1 MPPDLQHELKLGV
14 PVCGVD
20 EAGRGPLAGPVV
32 AAAVLLDLANVP
44 AGIDDSKK
52 LDAAR
57 REALYDIIM
66 TRAQVGIG
74 SASVAEIDTLNILQ
88 ATMLSMQR
96 AVAAIAGAKHV
107 LVDGNR
113 PPKLALPVTCIVGG
127 DARSLSI
134 AAASIVAK
142 VTRDRIMVALHEELP
157 DYGFAQHKGYGTAE
171 HLVALR
177 RLGPSPHH
185 RLSFA
190 PVRESATQHLVSNP
204 DKSLN
209 PK

>member
-1 MPPDLQHELKLGV
+1 
-14 PVCGVD
+14 
-20 EAGRGPLAGPVV
+20 
-32 AAAVLLDLANVP
+32 
-44 AGIDDSKK
+44 
-52 LDAAR
+52 
-57 REALYDIIM
+57 M

-88 ATMLSMQR
+88 ATMLAMQR
-96 AVAAIAGAKHV
+96 AVAAIAGARHV

-113 PPKLALPVTCIVGG
+113 PPPLALPATCVVGG
-127 DARSLSI
+127 DARCLSI
-134 AAASIVAK
+134 AAASIIAK

-157 DYGFAQHKGYGTAE
+157 GYGFARHKGYGTAA
-171 HLVALR
+171 HLAALR

-190 PVRESATQHLVSNP
+190 PVRESSTQHLVSNP